1 MEKALKTLLALCC
14 AGPLLAQNYREQVLS
29 GNQAYGEEKFD
40 AAEIAYRQALEGE
53 RDQPLEAN
61 FNLGNALYK
70 QGRYAEASQSFQRVL
85 GQTDDARIQALTWHN
100 LGNIAVQEKKYQEAV
115 EAYQK
120 ALLKNPKD
128 NQTRYNLAKAM
139 KMLEQQQQ
147 EQNQNEDQ
155 QDREDQEDQKKNP
168 PQDQKQ
174 DQKKDGNQE
183 QEPKDQPSSPEQKQ
197 QNQEQQQQGKP
208 QKDKISRADAER
220 LLEALE
226 RDEEDLQQKLLRKM
240 VKPQSNPSIKDW

>member
-53 RDQPLEAN
+53 RDQPLEAD

-85 GQTDDARIQALTWHN
+85 GQTDDSRIQALTWHN

-120 ALLKNPKD
+120 ALLRNPKD

-147 EQNQNEDQ
+147 EQKQNEDQ
-155 QDREDQEDQKKNP
+155 QNQDQEDQKKNP

-240 VKPQSNPSIKDW
+240 VKPQSNPSSKDW